1 MTLRTLVRINY
12 GGKLPIS
19 IKCHNLHSFKEG
31 VIVLCQSIIGARR
44 ISLLYDSLLFTV
56 PLSLEKY

>member
-31 VIVLCQSIIGARR
+31 VIVLCQSIIGARG